1 MQCHKDCIK
10 LYLLKYERAIQDS
23 QNSARLSL
31 RSTRERIFNAM
42 MMSIEQ
48 WENGI
53 GYPLSDLKDACN
65 STFDNDEFEAFDN
78 RELKILLHTYLG
90 ENIFFSTPTNRGK

>member
-10 LYLLKYERAIQDS
+10 LYLLKYERGFQDG

-31 RSTRERIFNAM
+31 RSERGRIFNAM

-53 GYPLSDLKDACN
+53 GYPLSDSKDACN
-65 STFDNDEFEAFDN
+65 SMFDNDEFEAFDN
-78 RELKILLHTYLG
+78 RELKILLHNYLG